1 MDSGLECESLI
12 KKKNSGG
19 RVGCGWLVGTG
30 SASLKVSCLLSLGI
44 YHPGLEDGGDGSPCW
59 ISKVPP
65 IKASEFRK
73 LKAW

>member
-1 MDSGLECESLI
+1 M
-12 KKKNSGG
+12 
-19 RVGCGWLVGTG
+19 GCGWLVGTG